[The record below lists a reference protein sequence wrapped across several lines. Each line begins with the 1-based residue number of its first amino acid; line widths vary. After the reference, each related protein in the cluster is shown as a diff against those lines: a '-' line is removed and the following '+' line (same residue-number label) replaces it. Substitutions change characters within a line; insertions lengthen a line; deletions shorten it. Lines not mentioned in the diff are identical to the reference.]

1 MKIFIVILA
10 LASAIFARNFTNPGK
25 FAVAAPMSGNST
37 VLALSTI
44 PVLHDGEWICPYA
57 GRIVYPYKKDESCP
71 NIFIYHLVEVK
82 PIFDERKN
90 RWKGFICGYDQ
101 NISYGMTQLV
111 IENVRQDCP
120 DILVSTGGYKFV
132 DSLFYDFDDEMD
144 VYFDNGD
151 ITKQELEI
159 NEDVL
164 EQFPVYRKQLQ
175 YRKEYNRRHKR
186 LEKKYF

>member
-1 MKIFIVILA
+1 
-10 LASAIFARNFTNPGK
+10 
-25 FAVAAPMSGNST
+25 
-37 VLALSTI
+37 
-44 PVLHDGEWICPYA
+44 
-57 GRIVYPYKKDESCP
+57 
-71 NIFIYHLVEVK
+71 
-82 PIFDERKN
+82 
-90 RWKGFICGYDQ
+90 
-101 NISYGMTQLV
+101 MTQVV

-144 VYFDNGD
+144 VYFDNGN